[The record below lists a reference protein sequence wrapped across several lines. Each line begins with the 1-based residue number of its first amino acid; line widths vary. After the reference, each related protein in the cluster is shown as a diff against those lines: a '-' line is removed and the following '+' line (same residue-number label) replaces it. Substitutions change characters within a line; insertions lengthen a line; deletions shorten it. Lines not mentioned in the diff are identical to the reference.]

1 MKPDMFVNV
10 RFGVVGAKQ
19 LVIPAEAVLDT
30 GERQTVFVDL
40 GNGYLEPR
48 QVVVGSRSGD
58 RVAITRGLSAGER
71 VVSSGTFLVDSE
83 SQLKAAAG
91 GMGAPQHQHSDAPAA
106 VHRHD

>member
-1 MKPDMFVNV
+1 
-10 RFGVVGAKQ
+10 
-19 LVIPAEAVLDT
+19 
-30 GERQTVFVDL
+30 VFVDL

-83 SQLKAAAG
+83 SRLKAAAS
-91 GMGAPQHQHSDAPAA
+91 GMGVPQQHSVASAPKPSQPPKSMDPSMPMPESKAPGPAA
-106 VHRHD
+106 HRHD